1 MINEGRQFTSRDA
14 GNIALVPDRHIR
26 KRTPKLDS
34 VGTDPDERFFMLAA
48 FCFDL
53 SRKLKYISLALKDFF
68 PEADPALARMVL
80 QDNQYIDPG
89 NASWEVSARRAE
101 EVMLRLYDA
110 LEEAGY
116 QTELERLAGQSA
128 P

>member
-1 MINEGRQFTSRDA
+1 MVSGGRQFTSRDA
-14 GNIALVPDRHIR
+14 GTIALSMDRHVR
-26 KRTPKLDS
+26 KKRSKLES
-34 VGTDPDERFFMLAA
+34 VGKDPDERFFMLAT

-68 PEADPALARMVL
+68 PEADPALAKMVL

-89 NASWEVSARRAE
+89 DISWEESARRAE
-101 EVMLRLYDA
+101 EIMLRLYDM

-116 QTELERLAGQSA
+116 QTELERVAGRA
-128 P
+128 KP